1 MNHLTRVVVHGFLAV
16 ATLNVSG
23 GCTSPS
29 NYLRN
34 GFKVGPN
41 LCVPSGNPA
50 AQWIDAA
57 DVRIKS
63 ASDETTGWWT
73 VLNDQTL
80 DSLISTASTQNLT
93 LREAGSRVLEA
104 RAQLGITAGGL
115 FPQTQEAFGGYQREA
130 YSRVAN
136 STDGFA
142 TQFFDQYT
150 MGFNLAWE
158 IDFWGRL
165 RRAINAAEVTLG
177 ASCANYD
184 DVMVTLI
191 GDVASNYVQFRTL
204 EQRIAYV
211 NSNVELQRKI
221 LDIADRRVKAGA
233 KGTLDFKQASSN
245 MNQTEAQVPQLKM
258 LLRQTTNRLC
268 LLMGMAPSDLEQQL
282 VAGSIPTAPSS
293 IATGMPTELLQRRP
307 DVRRAQLQAEAQAEQ
322 IGIAEADLYPMIAI
336 NGTIGYLSETPANLF
351 TASALT
357 GTLGPTFQWKILNY
371 GRIRNNM
378 KQQEARFDALVAVYQ
393 QTVLRANAEVEDGLA
408 MFLRSQERATFLENS
423 VSDSKE
429 AVGLAEKDYQKGAT
443 DFTRLALI
451 ELNLVQQQ
459 DLLAQTR
466 GDIAQGLI
474 RVYRALGGGWQNK
487 ESIDSLPTTTSVADS
502 SSSDATFQNTAESQD
517 DNFDT
522 SPTATAVKG
531 KTFLPA
537 SRAIPVQVCEALH
550 VDATELVREKQGEKN
565 HSPVISGDATESPP
579 NQ

>member
-1 MNHLTRVVVHGFLAV
+1 
-16 ATLNVSG
+16 
-23 GCTSPS
+23 
-29 NYLRN
+29 
-34 GFKVGPN
+34 
-41 LCVPSGNPA
+41 
-50 AQWIDAA
+50 
-57 DVRIKS
+57 
-63 ASDETTGWWT
+63 
-73 VLNDQTL
+73 
-80 DSLISTASTQNLT
+80 
-93 LREAGSRVLEA
+93 
-104 RAQLGITAGGL
+104 
-115 FPQTQEAFGGYQREA
+115 
-130 YSRVAN
+130 
-136 STDGFA
+136 
-142 TQFFDQYT
+142 
-150 MGFNLAWE
+150 
-158 IDFWGRL
+158 
-165 RRAINAAEVTLG
+165 
-177 ASCANYD
+177 
-184 DVMVTLI
+184 
-191 GDVASNYVQFRTL
+191 
-204 EQRIAYV
+204 
-211 NSNVELQRKI
+211 
-221 LDIADRRVKAGA
+221 
-233 KGTLDFKQASSN
+233 
-245 MNQTEAQVPQLKM
+245 
-258 LLRQTTNRLC
+258 
-268 LLMGMAPSDLEQQL
+268 
-282 VAGSIPTAPSS
+282 
-293 IATGMPTELLQRRP
+293 
-307 DVRRAQLQAEAQAEQ
+307 
-322 IGIAEADLYPMIAI
+322 
-336 NGTIGYLSETPANLF
+336 
-351 TASALT
+351 
-357 GTLGPTFQWKILNY
+357 
-371 GRIRNNM
+371 M

-550 VDATELVREKQGEKN
+550 VDATELVREKQAEKN